1 MKFRRA
7 KRAKT
12 VPCKKADYRRLDIRD
27 IEDVRLL
34 HADLKCNVVND
45 NNITQCEPEKAICEE
60 IHIKKQNTMMVDNS
74 YTLGKLFGEEK
85 GADDK
90 WNFRS

>member
-1 MKFRRA
+1 MKIRRA

-12 VPCKKADYRRLDIRD
+12 VPCKKADYLELDIRD
-27 IEDVRLL
+27 VEDARLL
-34 HADLKCNVVND
+34 QVNLKYNTVND
-45 NNITQCEPEKAICEE
+45 NSTYCEPEKAICEN
-60 IHIKKQNTMMVDNS
+60 IHIKKQNTMTVDSS

-85 GADDK
+85 GTDDK